1 MKADWNSAHN
11 ATFWPTLRLP
21 LFCVW
26 RLFIFLSGWIQKSS
40 PFWLMFL
47 KLFGSCALAPEP
59 LTCIM
64 LMQIFCFD
72 ALGSKKYW
80 IFVIFTCQR
89 LGETFKSGARPK
101 LYFFFPPSAIS
112 WLIVFYRATTN
123 IRRNKSFPYYPY
135 IVFMPNRFQLIL
147 PAIYEEKVKEKSEFI
162 LNISYSNS
170 FFLFRLVK
178 P

>member
-1 MKADWNSAHN
+1 MCDGS
-11 ATFWPTLRLP
+11 
-21 LFCVW
+21 LFPC
-26 RLFIFLSGWIQKSS
+26 LDGWIQKSS

-72 ALGSKKYW
+72 ALDSSKKYW

-135 IVFMPNRFQLIL
+135 IVFLCPIVFNLYCRQYM
-147 PAIYEEKVKEKSEFI
+147 KKKSKKKA
-162 LNISYSNS
+162 SS
-170 FFLFRLVK
+170 F
-178 P
+178 